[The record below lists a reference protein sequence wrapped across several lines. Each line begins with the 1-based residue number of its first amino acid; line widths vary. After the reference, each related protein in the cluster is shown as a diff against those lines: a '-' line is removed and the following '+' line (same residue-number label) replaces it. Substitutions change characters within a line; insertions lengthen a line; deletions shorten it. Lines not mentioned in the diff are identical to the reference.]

1 MEFQV
6 FKKAY
11 PYTKANGQAAT
22 ANLEFVDLPPG
33 TLLFRGV
40 RLPDSSKGDD
50 MRYFYRDFLG
60 DVKGDSFCLSPT
72 HNVFF
77 YPFPHI
83 QFGAHTVGERF
94 NAVQVYVLRKAV
106 RIVCMISPTDSF
118 RGVPKA
124 FDGDA
129 PIQRCDK
136 FAYDCKELTEAE
148 RVKENEVKKWDNCLR
163 PEFAQ
168 AEKVQG
174 WMAIADYDSIEILGE
189 KSIAIPNTPM
199 SKYFYERN
207 SRNKGKLS
215 EMVSW
220 LYTDKIG
227 HRGVPEIV
235 LYPWLEH
242 PGPEL
247 IMTDAANEEE
257 AIDAILDNA
266 SKFAY
271 LPLACIT
278 ANGVLDGVA
287 TDFKSSNIGENT
299 KIPPSTNVRGGIE
312 KQTDAFLMK
321 LASEGMELPDL
332 GVTKLRFDSRTG
344 FYVLDTF
351 VAANKQ
357 QVGSMPYSQLLLPLE
372 TQEQR
377 DFVQLYTIL
386 YRSFDPKRFMAYDQ
400 ILQTMPP
407 VYRAFIFER
416 PPDLEKIFKN
426 LGRDVPEMMTPVAKT
441 ALEEARLLGRLVPRT
456 TRRGPRSTPFK
467 GGGKTRKQFRF
478 DKLPAKA
485 EQFLN
490 SQLTKL
496 QKSLSSI
503 TLG

>member
-6 FKKAY
+6 FKKAF
-11 PYTKANGQAAT
+11 PYTKASGESAT

-83 QFGAHTVGERF
+83 AFGAHTVGERF
-94 NAVQVYVLRKAV
+94 NAVQIYVLRKAI
-106 RIVCMISPTDSF
+106 RIVCMISPTNLY

-124 FDGDA
+124 FDGTA

-136 FAYDCKELTEAE
+136 FAYDCKDLTEEE
-148 RVKENEVKKWDNCLR
+148 RRKENEVKKWDNCLR
-163 PEFAQ
+163 PEFARD
-168 AEKVQG
+168 EKIQG

-199 SKYFYERN
+199 SKYFMERN
-207 SRNKGKLS
+207 ARNKGKLG
-215 EMVSW
+215 EMASW
-220 LYTDKIG
+220 LYTDTIR

-235 LYPWLEH
+235 LYPWLNH
-242 PGPEL
+242 PGPEI

-266 SKFAY
+266 SNFAY

-287 TDFKSSNIGENT
+287 TDFKSSNIGDNT
-299 KIPPSTNVRGGIE
+299 KVPASTTVRGGIE
-312 KQTDAFLMK
+312 KQTDAFLLR
-321 LASEGMELPDL
+321 LATEGIELPDL
-332 GVTKLRFDSRTG
+332 GTTKLRFDSRTG

-351 VAANKQ
+351 VTANKQ
-357 QVGSMPYSQLLLPLE
+357 TIGTMPYAQLLLPLE

-377 DFVQLYTIL
+377 DFVQLYSVL
-386 YRSFDPKRFMAYDQ
+386 YRSFDPKRFMSYDQ
-400 ILQTMPP
+400 LLPTMPP

-416 PPDLEKIFKN
+416 PPDLEKIFTN
-426 LGRDVPEMMTPVAKT
+426 LGRQVPNSLSPPAKV
-441 ALEEARLLGRLVPRT
+441 ALEEARILGRLAPRT
-456 TRRGPRSTPFK
+456 TRKGPRGSMK
-467 GGGKTRKQFRF
+467 GGAKTRKLYRF
-478 DKLPAKA
+478 EKLPAKVEKFVN
-485 EQFLN
+485 EQLG
-490 SQLTKL
+490 KL
-496 QKSLSSI
+496 QRSLSSI